1 MAEPNNKD
9 VPVDKS
15 LVSQICTQV
24 KYDMMRDSIKPHN
37 SFYLSVNTKFLE
49 KMQHVYY
56 SSWGLDKRKRVLYV
70 DVEILEED
78 RNEVTS
84 VMCNFIAKL
93 ANMMNSIVVVNCVS
107 NQGMLLLYKCLQN
120 LLVSKPSLYDL
131 IKILV
136 PSTAEK
142 NSVLKKVEKNQYD
155 ALLTSSEGEVE
166 QLVGYLCQMISLND
180 TRDSTLYRLLWI
192 SRENIPNELNH
203 WKLCNQLFFEIQQTE
218 IILVS
223 AEGVKKILDKN
234 NCIDEVLKL
243 VIKDVPLKEFVHS
256 DSLRIV
262 QYLMR
267 ERIIPNETDEEG
279 GVSISGINPNDSIK
293 QHYDTLWEYK
303 QSPHKQSQ
311 NKYVVNE
318 ITPAP
323 ITETTFDETYLRIQL
338 SESVTTNFSV
348 ECPISSELG
357 EALSTALHGGN
368 THILGC
374 MLKYLCTYLDKV
386 SYNSEIIQFFNFE
399 YLSKQYKESYERN
412 ENYFRTLMRK
422 LGIKQNGKFSFTI
435 LDGVLDKL
443 MYQLD
448 TKIHHQLSS
457 DSRGCKHYF
466 QLYLFI
472 WGILT
477 QNLDIAEQTLRW
489 YPDTNEQIATALAG
503 TRLLERIIQL
513 FKNDHEIS
521 SESIQD
527 LEEKKVHFESLA
539 LNLLKE
545 DEFAQDDNTKEQLIN
560 KDVGA
565 TMRINE
571 LTTLRNTPAPK
582 NKYRVNSHNK
592 DNRLESRSVFWE
604 SSIIVMAHEGECR
617 LFIASEEVQRYVHQ
631 KSLDY
636 HVRAKLLIDLVLFRL
651 LFYLFHCLVSLKLV
665 PESYNSSPTAVR
677 VYQGLL
683 GLYGVWV
690 IVFMLDSILRTIIQ
704 KSKYYRSFNGCKSA
718 KLFTPL
724 SSDGYIMLVF
734 YVSFLIGYPLRIV
747 EVTIQD
753 FTWRFS
759 TIFFSINSLLLFIE
773 LLRKALGI
781 YRKLSITMHLFI
793 SSIKKNIHLVIMAF
807 IFMIGFGVAQY
818 ILKCSQTTCM
828 IHKDRGIWDYF
839 LWIFLD
845 TFKIMFG
852 AYEVTEFLVEATPF
866 ITTVNLTTLDAS
878 YSAEWMYLS
887 SSFTLLTL
895 LIVWQFISHIII
907 INLLIANF
915 IKIYEDISKK
925 ADLLWKQ
932 ELLRTY
938 FSYKDWSFIPFFYR
952 PLFTDY
958 VREEIVEKENDGPIA
973 GRYWRQRDE
982 EDKQQSDQD
991 GIESIILPLIASNYY
1006 TRRQIHRIE
1015 NYLQKIHNE
1024 KFPDTERDN
1033 DVADSFEGVFEI

>member
-1 MAEPNNKD
+1 MAEPNNKGA
-9 VPVDKS
+9 PVDKS

-24 KYDMMRDSIKPHN
+24 KYDMVRDSINPHN
-37 SFYLSVNTKFLE
+37 SFYLSVNAKFLE
-49 KMQHVYY
+49 KMQHVFY

-70 DVEILEED
+70 YVEILEEN
-78 RNEVTS
+78 RHEVTS

-120 LLVSKPSLYDL
+120 LLISKPSLYDL

-142 NSVLKKVEKNQYD
+142 SSVLKNTGKNQYD
-155 ALLTSSEGEVE
+155 ALLTSNEGEVE
-166 QLVGYLCQMISLND
+166 QLVTYLCEMISLND
-180 TRDSTLYRLLWI
+180 TRDNTRYRLLWI
-192 SRENIPNELNH
+192 SRENIPDELNNR
-203 WKLCNQLFFEIQQTE
+203 KLCNQLYFEIQQTE
-218 IILVS
+218 IMLVS
-223 AEGVKKILDKN
+223 AEGVKRILDKN
-234 NCIDEVLKL
+234 NCIDKVLKL

-262 QYLMR
+262 QYMMR
-267 ERIIPNETDEEG
+267 ECIIPKETEGEIDEVCHEG

-293 QHYDTLWEYK
+293 KHFDTYTEYK
-303 QSPHKQSQ
+303 QSPHKQTR
-311 NKYVVNE
+311 NKYVVKE
-318 ITPAP
+318 ITPV
-323 ITETTFDETYLRIQL
+323 TE
-338 SESVTTNFSV
+338 SMTTNFSN
-348 ECPISSELG
+348 ECPESSELG

-368 THILGC
+368 THIVGC
-374 MLKYLCTYLDKV
+374 MLKQLCTHLDKV
-386 SYNSEIIQFFNFE
+386 KYNSEIIRFFNFE
-399 YLSKQYKESYERN
+399 YLSKQYEESHERN

-422 LGIKQNGKFSFTI
+422 LGIKEKDEFTFTI

-443 MYQLD
+443 MYQFD
-448 TKIHHQLSS
+448 TKIHRQLSS
-457 DSRGCKHYF
+457 DSRECKKYF

-489 YPDTNEQIATALAG
+489 YPNTNEQIATALAG
-503 TRLLERIIQL
+503 TRLLEGIIQL
-513 FKNDHEIS
+513 LKNDHEIS

-527 LEEKKVHFESLA
+527 LEEKKVYFESLA

-545 DEFAQDDNTKEQLIN
+545 DELAQVIN

-565 TMRINE
+565 TMPINE
-571 LTTLRNTPAPK
+571 LTTLRRTTPAPQS
-582 NKYRVNSHNK
+582 KYRVNSHKK
-592 DNRLESRSVFWE
+592 DNRLEAYSVFWK
-604 SSIIVMAHEGECR
+604 SSIIVMAHDGECR
-617 LFIASEEVQRYVHQ
+617 LFIASEEVQRYVHE
-631 KSLDY
+631 KSKDY
-636 HVRAKLLIDLVLFRL
+636 HVKTKLLIDLFVFRL
-651 LFYLFHCLVSLKLV
+651 LFYLFHCLISLKLV
-665 PESYNSSPTAVR
+665 PESYNSSPAAVR

-690 IVFMLDSILRTIIQ
+690 FVFMLDSVLRTIIK
-704 KSKYYRSFNGCKSA
+704 KSKYYRSFNGCASA
-718 KLFTPL
+718 KVITPL
-724 SSDGYIMLVF
+724 STDGYIHLIF
-734 YVSFLIGYPLRIV
+734 YISFLIGYPLRIV
-747 EVTIQD
+747 EVTSQD

-759 TIFFSINSLLLFIE
+759 TIFFSINSLLLFIA

-793 SSIKKNIHLVIMAF
+793 SSIKKNIHFVIMAF
-807 IFMIGFGVAQY
+807 VFMIGFGVAQY

-852 AYEVTEFLVEATPF
+852 AYEVTEFLVEATPL
-866 ITTVNLTTLDAS
+866 ITTVNLSSLDPS

-932 ELLRTY
+932 ELLKTY
-938 FSYKDWSFIPFFYR
+938 FSYKDWNFIPFFYL
-952 PLFTDY
+952 PLFTDNMRGET
-958 VREEIVEKENDGPIA
+958 VTRENDGPVA

-991 GIESIILPLIASNYY
+991 GIENIILPLIASNYY
-1006 TRRQIHRIE
+1006 TRKQIHKIE
-1015 NYLQKIHNE
+1015 NFLQKIHNE